1 MNPSIRFK
9 GELGEEYPNWYR
21 DKLRNKTF
29 KVSQKNKKGELLP
42 IYSISNKYGFIL
54 QSEQFEGLDSM
65 KRGYDTSMYKI
76 VDEDT
81 YAYNP
86 ARINVGSIGY
96 SGTLKRIQISSLYVC
111 FKTTNDLLPD
121 YFSQFLKSQYFL
133 TKVRRS
139 VEGGVRQYLFYDNFG
154 LIDVPIPVISEQ
166 KKIGKFLNLVD
177 QKINLLTKKK
187 VALETYKKGLM
198 QKIFSQEFRFKQED
212 GTDYPEWE
220 IKKGD
225 ELFSNISDK
234 NHNGDLP
241 ILAITQN
248 YGAIPREMIDY
259 DISVEDKSI
268 MSYKIVERGDFII
281 SLRSFQGGIE
291 YSDYRGICS
300 PAYIILRSNQVIE
313 SRFFKA
319 YFKTHNLI
327 QQINSKLEGIR
338 DGKMLSYKY
347 FSELNLPYPS
357 IEEQKHIGNLLSAID
372 EKLSSTQKLLDENA
386 KMKKGLLQQMFV

>member
-1 MNPSIRFK
+1 M
-9 GELGEEYPNWYR
+9 
-21 DKLRNKTF
+21 
-29 KVSQKNKKGELLP
+29 KN
-42 IYSISNKYGFIL
+42 I
-54 QSEQFEGLDSM
+54 GLDTRRLEELFAF
-65 KRGYDTSMYKI
+65 KQGVQVPVEEQLFDYQ
-76 VDEDT
+76 
-81 YAYNP
+81 
-86 ARINVGSIGY
+86 IGY
-96 SGTLKRIQISSLYVC
+96 SRFIRIVDLTTSNEPYRYVRTPKKSHLISSEDLFMVRYGAAGVVGIGFEGVIANNLFRLIPTKDLC
-111 FKTTNDLLPD
+111 SKYFYYLLIRNKRKLDILSASSTMPALSFKDLRGLKVTFHIGIEKQMEIANTFTT
-121 YFSQFLKSQYFL
+121 
-133 TKVRRS
+133 
-139 VEGGVRQYLFYDNFG
+139 
-154 LIDVPIPVISEQ
+154 
-166 KKIGKFLNLVD
+166 VD

-187 VALETYKKGLM
+187 EALETYKKGLM
-198 QKIFSQEFRFKQED
+198 QKIFSQELRFKRKD

-225 ELFSNISDK
+225 QLFSNISDK
-234 NHNGDLP
+234 RHNGDLP

-259 DISVEDKSI
+259 DISVEAKSVL
-268 MSYKIVERGDFII
+268 SYKIVEKGDFIL

-300 PAYIILRSNQVIE
+300 PAYIILRTNQEIE

-357 IEEQKHIGNLLSAID
+357 IEEQQQIGNLLSTVD
-372 EKLSSTQKLLDENA
+372 EKLMVTQKLLDENT